1 MKGRREG
8 GKWNKMEGG
17 KSRWKSSK
25 AIVSHVCM
33 IHPGLYSIAHPLVC
47 YILLNVLLGNSSG
60 WRADT
65 VATYS
70 KSRNLQL
77 TKKNKTKYGE
87 RGDTQHCTTFLLF
100 LAREVHLFLILLQR
114 SWPHLACVMR
124 REREGNVWCASA
136 AHGSP
141 WEIFLEEGGKI
152 QAALLIPSVGLIF
165 WVVRFLIRRE
175 QWWVL

>member
-1 MKGRREG
+1 
-8 GKWNKMEGG
+8 MEGG

-77 TKKNKTKYGE
+77 TKKKQNKIWRT
-87 RGDTQHCTTFLLF
+87 RGYATLYHVF
-100 LAREVHLFLILLQR
+100 IISGPR
-114 SWPHLACVMR
+114 SASVPHLAATELTPSGMCDEER
-124 REREGNVWCASA
+124 EREREGNVWCASA

-165 WVVRFLIRRE
+165 WAVRFLIRRE
-175 QWWVL
+175 Q

>member
-1 MKGRREG
+1 M
-8 GKWNKMEGG
+8 
-17 KSRWKSSK
+17 KSSK

-77 TKKNKTKYGE
+77 TKKKQNKIWRTSGYATLYHVFIISGP
-87 RGDTQHCTTFLLF
+87 
-100 LAREVHLFLILLQR
+100 R
-114 SWPHLACVMR
+114 SASVPHLAATELTPSPSGMCD
-124 REREGNVWCASA
+124 EESEEGGGMC
-136 AHGSP
+136 SP

-152 QAALLIPSVGLIF
+152 QAAPLIPSVLLASFSGLF
-165 WVVRFLIRRE
+165 VFS
-175 QWWVL
+175 

>member
-1 MKGRREG
+1 M
-8 GKWNKMEGG
+8 
-17 KSRWKSSK
+17 KSSK

-77 TKKNKTKYGE
+77 TKKKQNKIWRTSGYATLYHVFIISGP
-87 RGDTQHCTTFLLF
+87 
-100 LAREVHLFLILLQR
+100 R
-114 SWPHLACVMR
+114 SASVPHLAATELTPSGMCDEE
-124 REREGNVWCASA
+124 RERGEC
-136 AHGSP
+136 
-141 WEIFLEEGGKI
+141 
-152 QAALLIPSVGLIF
+152 
-165 WVVRFLIRRE
+165 VVRQRSARFPLGNIFGGGRKNSSRSVNSVCWPHFLGCSFSHKKRGVMSFTTICTC
-175 QWWVL
+175 LPSFGCSLDI